1 MYDFAHR
8 ERNVMRR
15 TVCLFALAISMP
27 AYSLTPGAAQ
37 NTKSNPGQTSSA
49 PASPPQTKPK
59 TKDKSTTEVIEL
71 PPRKSVLVV
80 EKTIVVTGIRP
91 GPSTKPTESIEILS
105 DTMGVDFGPYLKRLR
120 LIVQNHWDALVPE
133 SALPPLMKS
142 GTVTI
147 EFAIQKNGGV
157 TGMKLVTSS
166 GDVALDRAAWG
177 GIIDSVP
184 LPTLPGEFK
193 GDYLRLRCNFVYNP
207 VPKQLPANEEP
218 KK

>member
-1 MYDFAHR
+1 
-8 ERNVMRR
+8 MRR
-15 TVCLFALAISMP
+15 TVCLFALAISMS
-27 AYSLTPGAAQ
+27 AYSFTPGAVQ
-37 NTKSNPGQTSSA
+37 NTKSNPGQASSA

-71 PPRKSVLVV
+71 PPRKSILVI
-80 EKTIVVTGIRP
+80 EKTIVVTGIRS
-91 GPSTKPTESIEILS
+91 GPPSRASESIEILS
-105 DTMGVDFGPYLKRLR
+105 DTMGIDFAPYLKGLH
-120 LIVQNHWDALVPE
+120 LIVKNHWNALIPE

-147 EFAIQKNGGV
+147 EFAIQRNGEIA
-157 TGMKLVTSS
+157 GMKLVTSS

-184 LPTLPGEFK
+184 LPTLPAAFK
-193 GDYLRLRCNFVYNP
+193 GDYLRLRCDFLYNS
-207 VPKQLPANEEP
+207 VPKPLPANEES